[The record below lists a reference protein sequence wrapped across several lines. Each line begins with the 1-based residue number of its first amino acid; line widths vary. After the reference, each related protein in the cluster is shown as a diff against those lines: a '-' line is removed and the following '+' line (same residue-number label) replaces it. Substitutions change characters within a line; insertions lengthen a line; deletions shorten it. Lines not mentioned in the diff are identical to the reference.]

1 MRILISLAFSLAAC
15 GDNHLEPTLDAGR
28 SAPLDPTSCEGLGA
42 ISEPA
47 PDVGEVL
54 LETRVITPGISYTCD
69 GVRVWSYWARR
80 RLDDGRLGSYGKFRI
95 ASTECAWFDALE
107 TRTPAVGACP

>member
-1 MRILISLAFSLAAC
+1 MRIFRSLALALAAC
-15 GDNHLEPTLDAGR
+15 GDNVLEPTLGA
-28 SAPLDPTSCEGLGA
+28 APPAAIDPTSCEGFAA

-47 PDVGEVL
+47 ADVGEVL

-69 GVRVWSYWARR
+69 DVTVWSYWARR

-107 TRTPAVGACP
+107 TRTPAVGTCP